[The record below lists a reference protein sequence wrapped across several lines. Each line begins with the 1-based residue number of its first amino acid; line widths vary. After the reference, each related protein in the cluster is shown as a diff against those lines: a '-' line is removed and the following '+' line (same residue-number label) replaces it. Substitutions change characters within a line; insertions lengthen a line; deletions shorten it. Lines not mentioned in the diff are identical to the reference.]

1 MKNLT
6 ENDFKEAA
14 VMLRCEVAAVKAVA
28 EVESLGSGF
37 LSDGSPKILFE
48 GHIFW
53 RELQKKG
60 IIPQEH
66 TEGNDDILFKSWK
79 RKYKGG
85 IAEYSRLEK
94 ACKIDE
100 EAALRSCSWG
110 TFQILGKWAE
120 DLGYNDVFDFVFSI
134 RSGAKENLMAFVQF
148 VKLNKLDDNLRDLD
162 WRGFARGYNGPG
174 YKANK
179 YDTKMAAA
187 YNKYK

>member
-100 EAALRSCSWG
+100 
-110 TFQILGKWAE
+110 
-120 DLGYNDVFDFVFSI
+120 
-134 RSGAKENLMAFVQF
+134 
-148 VKLNKLDDNLRDLD
+148 
-162 WRGFARGYNGPG
+162 
-174 YKANK
+174 
-179 YDTKMAAA
+179 
-187 YNKYK
+187 